1 MTARMPDQP
10 QDPDEQHELLPQQ
23 DVEVQLLLPLVAPV
37 SGTAT
42 ASRTDKTS
50 RPLKSRSG
58 RSMIESCFMME
69 SPQPQDQSIQ
79 PLAVNILGFSLRVNQ
94 RRATSDVHELQGHDE
109 AIPER
114 YQRRDAAPTRVRP
127 APTAGRAARG

>member
-1 MTARMPDQP
+1 MPDQP

-23 DVEVQLLLPLVAPV
+23 DVDVQLLLPLVAPV

-58 RSMIESCFMME
+58 SSMIDVRVMMI
-69 SPQPQDQSIQ
+69 SLSHGTGQS
-79 PLAVNILGFSLRVNQ
+79 S
-94 RRATSDVHELQGHDE
+94 S
-109 AIPER
+109 
-114 YQRRDAAPTRVRP
+114 
-127 APTAGRAARG
+127 